1 AIIYG
6 FGFRS
11 QEMLDYGV
19 TFLPIHVL
27 ILGIGVIFYALLF
40 FADFLPDIIKRS
52 YLSTPPA
59 KPQVANTLN

>member
-1 AIIYG
+1 
-6 FGFRS
+6 
-11 QEMLDYGV
+11 MLDYGV